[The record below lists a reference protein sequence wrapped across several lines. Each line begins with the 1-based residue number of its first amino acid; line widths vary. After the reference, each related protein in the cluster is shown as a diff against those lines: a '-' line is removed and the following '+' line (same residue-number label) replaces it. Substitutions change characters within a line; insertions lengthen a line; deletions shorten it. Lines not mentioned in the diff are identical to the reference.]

1 MLLVIS
7 YTRAFNFFNEV
18 ERFFVFATSQSPSLL
33 GTLVTAIQSQNV
45 RLEGGEDKGFAY
57 EEYGGK
63 II

>member
-1 MLLVIS
+1 MKLS
-7 YTRAFNFFNEV
+7 A
-18 ERFFVFATSQSPSLL
+18 FFVFATSQSPSLL